1 MTSTPNGNV
10 AAEVTDQ
17 SASSELQSAL
27 DNYNQLSPRQI
38 AWRRLKKNKVALA
51 SGIVALF
58 FLILAYGAPLFA
70 GIFHVDPNSRFPD
83 AIDGTGLVK
92 GSFNGMG
99 LHHPFGFE
107 PGTGRDLFALLV
119 YGSRISF
126 TIAIITSVAFAA
138 VGSIFAVIAALY
150 GGKIDNFFGRLADFL
165 LAFPFTF
172 FVIALSV
179 PLTKSIESTGIAQNN
194 GARMIMLVLL
204 LVIFSWSGF
213 FRVVRSQV
221 LTLREKEFVMAAHA
235 LGAGNRRI
243 IFKEILP
250 NLYPLI
256 IIYLSISLPGYLTA
270 EATFSFLGIGIQ
282 APASTWGL
290 TLDDAVNYWQRDPV
304 YLLIPTLM
312 LIIVVLALNLFGD
325 GLRDAL
331 DTKSDR

>member
-1 MTSTPNGNV
+1 
-10 AAEVTDQ
+10 
-17 SASSELQSAL
+17 
-27 DNYNQLSPRQI
+27 
-38 AWRRLKKNKVALA
+38 
-51 SGIVALF
+51 
-58 FLILAYGAPLFA
+58 
-70 GIFHVDPNSRFPD
+70 
-83 AIDGTGLVK
+83 
-92 GSFNGMG
+92 
-99 LHHPFGFE
+99 
-107 PGTGRDLFALLV
+107 
-119 YGSRISF
+119 
-126 TIAIITSVAFAA
+126 
-138 VGSIFAVIAALY
+138 
-150 GGKIDNFFGRLADFL
+150 
-165 LAFPFTF
+165 
-172 FVIALSV
+172 
-179 PLTKSIESTGIAQNN
+179 
-194 GARMIMLVLL
+194 MIMLVLL